1 MSKMIFS
8 SWTQNETF
16 RAAFP
21 HTTELNC
28 PQKNKTKPEA
38 GQKSIIK
45 YVF

>member
-8 SWTQNETF
+8 PWTQNKTF

-28 PQKNKTKPEA
+28 PQKKTKQNLKLDKKA
-38 GQKSIIK
+38 L
-45 YVF
+45 